1 MFFAQTSTLPP
12 SMHHKLAEH
21 AKVLCANQPTR
32 NEKLYLEKT
41 LISIVS
47 SFFVSVAS
55 GMVLVFLEKWTVS
68 F

>member
-12 SMHHKLAEH
+12 SMHHKLVEN
-21 AKVLCANQPTR
+21 AKVLYANQPTR

-41 LISIVS
+41 LIFIVTF
-47 SFFVSVAS
+47 FFVSFAS
-55 GMVLVFLEKWTVS
+55 GMVFVFSGKWTVS